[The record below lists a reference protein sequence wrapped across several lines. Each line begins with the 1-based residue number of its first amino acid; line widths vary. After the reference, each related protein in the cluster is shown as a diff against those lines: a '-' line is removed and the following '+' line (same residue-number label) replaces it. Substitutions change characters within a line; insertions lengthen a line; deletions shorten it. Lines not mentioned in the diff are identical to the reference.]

1 MEGTMQIIQI
11 VFGILTAL
19 MGFYSLL
26 IFIRIILTW
35 FSGVQFGRLEEILA
49 RITDP
54 YLDWWRQRLNLR
66 AGYLD
71 LSPIAAIAALS
82 VAQTICSRIARA
94 GRITIGVVRSV
105 CLSALWSA
113 VSFILGFCIIV
124 LVLRLIAYLINA
136 NMFGVFWRAI
146 DSISKP
152 IQYRVSRI
160 IFSRRLVRFTTSIIT
175 SILVL
180 TALWIGG
187 GIVIQ
192 WIADILFWL
201 PL

>member
-1 MEGTMQIIQI
+1 MLII
-11 VFGILTAL
+11 
-19 MGFYSLL
+19 
-26 IFIRIILTW
+26 IRIILTW
-35 FSGVQFGRLEEILA
+35 FSGGQFGRPIEILS

-66 AGYLD
+66 AGNLD
-71 LSPIAAIAALS
+71 LSPIAAMAALS
-82 VAQTICSRIARA
+82 VAQTICAAIAQT
-94 GRITIGVVRSV
+94 GRISLGLLLAI

-113 VSFILGFCIIV
+113 VSFLLGFCIVV
-124 LVLRLIAYLINA
+124 LVLRLIAYLVNA
-136 NMFGVFWRAI
+136 NMFNTFWMVI

-152 IQYRVSRI
+152 LMYRVSRI
-160 IFSRRLVRFTTSIIT
+160 IFGRRIVRFTTSIII

-187 GIVIQ
+187 KVIVQIVSGF
-192 WIADILFWL
+192 LLRF

>member
-1 MEGTMQIIQI
+1 MEGTMQII
-11 VFGILTAL
+11 FGILAGL
-19 MGFYSLL
+19 LGLYSLL
-26 IFIRIILTW
+26 IIIRIILTW
-35 FSGVQFGRLEEILA
+35 FSGDQFGRPVEILA
-49 RITDP
+49 GITDP
-54 YLDWWRQRLNLR
+54 YLDWWRQRLNIR

-71 LSPIAAIAALS
+71 LSPIFAMAALS
-82 VAQTICSRIARA
+82 VAQTICSAIAQT
-94 GRITIGVVRSV
+94 GRFSLGLLLAV

-113 VSFILGFCIIV
+113 VSFLLGFCLIV

-136 NMFGVFWRAI
+136 DLFVTFWRVI

-152 IQYRVSRI
+152 IMYRISRI
-160 IFSRRLVRFTTSIIT
+160 IFGMRIVRFTTSIIF

-187 GIVIQ
+187 SIAIQ
-192 WIADILFWL
+192 LVSRFLFRF

>member
-1 MEGTMQIIQI
+1 MEGTMQII
-11 VFGILTAL
+11 FGFLAGLI
-19 MGFYSLL
+19 GIYSLL
-26 IFIRIILTW
+26 IIIRIILTW
-35 FSGVQFGRLEEILA
+35 FSGGQFGRPEEILA

-71 LSPIAAIAALS
+71 LSPIAAMAALS
-82 VAQTICSRIARA
+82 VAQTACSFIAQT
-94 GRITIGVVRSV
+94 GRITIGFLLGV

-113 VSFILGFCIIV
+113 VSFILGFCIVV

-136 NMFGVFWRAI
+136 DLYGVFWRII

-152 IQYRVSRI
+152 IQYRISRI
-160 IFSRRLVRFTTSIIT
+160 IFSRRLVRFTTSIIV

-187 GIVIQ
+187 GIIIQ
-192 WIADILFWL
+192 MISRILFRL

>member
-1 MEGTMQIIQI
+1 MEGTMQII
-11 VFGILTAL
+11 FGILTGL
-19 MGFYSLL
+19 LGLYSLL
-26 IFIRIILTW
+26 IIIRIILTW
-35 FSGVQFGRLEEILA
+35 FSGTFGRPAEILA
-49 RITDP
+49 VITDP

-71 LSPIAAIAALS
+71 LSPIAAMAALS
-82 VAQTICSRIARA
+82 VAQTVCSAIAQT
-94 GRITIGVVRSV
+94 GRFSLGLLLAV

-113 VSFILGFCIIV
+113 VSFLLGFCLIV

-136 NMFGVFWRAI
+136 DMFGTFWRVI

-152 IQYRVSRI
+152 VMYRVSRI
-160 IFSRRLVRFTTSIIT
+160 IFGKRIVRFSTSIIF

-180 TALWIGG
+180 TALWLGG
-187 GIVIQ
+187 KAAIQ
-192 WIADILFWL
+192 IISGLLFRF